1 MCGISGFLHF
11 DIDRLANADIIKK
24 MTDKIQHR
32 GPDGE
37 GFFIKKNIAF
47 GHRRL
52 AIIDLNTGQ
61 QPMYSEDRSIVLVFN
76 GEIYNYQELRQ
87 ELLLLGN
94 KFTTTSDTEVIIN
107 AYRTW
112 GVDCQKRF
120 NGMWAFAL
128 WDENLKRLLI
138 SRDRI
143 GEKPLY
149 YSNFDDSL
157 IFGSEIKTII
167 SYGVPQRPKMDMME
181 LYLTLSF
188 IPAPYTFFEH
198 IHQLMPGKYL
208 LVDKHGIKKETYWD
222 LPDISEKDLVKDRF
236 FIEKEFARLFNDSVR
251 IRMRSDV
258 PFGAFL
264 SGGLDSACVVSAMA
278 NHTSR
283 PIQTFTMGFKNKQFD
298 ETNLAQLVAD
308 KYHTDHHE
316 DIVSSEH
323 FDEALNKVLLQYDD
337 PFGDASAI
345 PTGQISKYAARYV
358 KMVLTGDGGDEVLS
372 GYTTYQGEKF
382 AKQYQLLPLPIRKL
396 LPLLAKISATPF
408 RGNLRYKLNR
418 VSKVLESSNQR
429 FEKRLRTKLCYTS
442 PENLA
447 RIISPELKPISFFDF
462 YEDAMKGCRF
472 RDPFYKLMYFQH
484 KVTLPGDML
493 TKVDRMSMA
502 YSIETRIPFLDHR
515 IIELLY
521 GVHKS
526 IKTKGYINKI
536 ILRNAVANHS
546 LPKELL
552 AAPKKGFSVPL
563 REWFKEDNLNI
574 KIREILLNNNHN
586 LPYNISEVEKLL
598 DENVN
603 GKSDVGNFI
612 WMFLVLRKWMDTVNP
627 AFTNKL
633 INTDTNLR
641 GEIVAI

>member
-11 DIDRLANADIIKK
+11 DQEREASDIVIRKMNGVLA
-24 MTDKIQHR
+24 HR

-37 GFFIKKNIAF
+37 GFFLKNNIAL

-52 AIIDLNTGQ
+52 AIIDLNTGE
-61 QPMYSEDRSIVLVFN
+61 QPMYSEDHKIVLVFN
-76 GEIYNYQELRQ
+76 GEIYNYLELKE
-87 ELLLLGN
+87 ELILLGN
-94 KFTTTSDTEVIIN
+94 TFTTTSDTEVIIN

-112 GVDCQKRF
+112 GVDCQNHF

-128 WDENLKRLLI
+128 WDETLERLFI

-149 YSNFDDSL
+149 YSKFDHSF
-157 IFGSEIKTII
+157 IFGSEIKAII
-167 SYGVPQRPKMDMME
+167 AYGVPQKPKMDMTE

-208 LVDKHGIKKETYWD
+208 LVNRQGIKEETYWN
-222 LPDISEKDLVKDRF
+222 LPDISEKDLIKDKA
-236 FIEKEFARLFNDSVR
+236 FIEKEFARLFDESVR

-258 PFGAFL
+258 AFGAFL
-264 SGGLDSACVVSAMA
+264 SGGLDSSCVVSAMA
-278 NHTSR
+278 NHTSK
-283 PIQTFTMGFKNKQFD
+283 PIQTFTIGFENKQYD
-298 ETNLAQLVAD
+298 ERYLAKLVAE
-308 KYHTDHHE
+308 KYHTVHHE
-316 DIVSSEH
+316 GMVSSEH
-323 FDEALNKVLLQYDD
+323 FDEALNKILFQYDD

-345 PTGQISKYAARYV
+345 PTGQISKYAAKYV

-372 GYTTYQGEKF
+372 GYTIYQGEKF
-382 AKQYQLLPLPIRKL
+382 AKQYQLLPSSIRKL
-396 LPLLAKISATPF
+396 LPVLAKASAKPF

-418 VSKVLESSNQR
+418 IAKVLESSNQP
-429 FEKRLRTKLCYTS
+429 FEKRLLSKLCYTS
-442 PENLA
+442 PENLVQ
-447 RIISPELKPISFFDF
+447 IISPESNSMSFFDF

-472 RDPFYKLMYFQH
+472 KDPFYKLMYFQH

-502 YSIETRIPFLDHR
+502 YSIETRVPFLDHR
-515 IIELLY
+515 IIELLF

-536 ILRNAVANHS
+536 ILRNAVANYS

-563 REWFKEDNLNI
+563 RDWFMEDNINHKI
-574 KIREILLNNNHN
+574 KDILLTNNDNST
-586 LPYNISEVEKLL
+586 YNSKGIEKI
-598 DENVN
+598 D
-603 GKSDVGNFI
+603 K
-612 WMFLVLRKWMDTVNP
+612 
-627 AFTNKL
+627 
-633 INTDTNLR
+633 
-641 GEIVAI
+641 

>member
-11 DIDRLANADIIKK
+11 DTDRSARADVLKK
-24 MTDKIQHR
+24 MTDVISHR

-37 GFFIKKNIAF
+37 GFYIKQNLAL

-52 AIIDLNTGQ
+52 AIIDLCTGK
-61 QPMYSEDRSIVLVFN
+61 QPMYSEDHKNILVFN
-76 GEIYNYQELRQ
+76 GEIYNYLELKE
-87 ELLLLGN
+87 ELILLGN

-112 GVDCQKRF
+112 GIDCQNHF

-128 WDENLKRLLI
+128 WDETLERLFI

-149 YSNFDDSL
+149 FSKFDHSF
-157 IFGSEIKTII
+157 IFGSEIKAILA
-167 SYGVPQRPKMDMME
+167 YGVPQIPKTEMTE

-208 LVDKHGIKKETYWD
+208 LVNRHDIKEETYWN
-222 LPDISEKDLVKDRF
+222 LPDISEKDLVKDKA
-236 FIEKEFARLFNDSVR
+236 FIEKEFARFFDDSVR

-258 PFGAFL
+258 EFGAFL
-264 SGGLDSACVVSAMA
+264 SGGLDSSCVVSAMA
-278 NHTSR
+278 NHTSK
-283 PIQTFTMGFKNKQFD
+283 PIQTFTMGFKNKQYD
-298 ETNLAQLVAD
+298 ERNLAKLVAD
-308 KYHTDHHE
+308 KYHTVHHE
-316 DIVSSEH
+316 CIVSSEH

-345 PTGQISKYAARYV
+345 PTGQISKYAAKYV

-382 AKQYQLLPLPIRKL
+382 ANQYQLLPSPIRKL
-396 LPLLAKISATPF
+396 LLALAKISAKPF

-418 VSKVLESSNQR
+418 VAKVLESSNQP
-429 FEKRLRTKLCYTS
+429 FENRLLSKLCQTS

-447 RIISPELKPISFFDF
+447 QIISPESKSISFFDF
-462 YEDAMKGCRF
+462 YENAMKGCRF
-472 RDPFYKLMYFQH
+472 KDPFYKLMYFQH

-502 YSIETRIPFLDHR
+502 YSIETRVPFLDHR
-515 IIELLY
+515 IIELLF

-526 IKTKGYINKI
+526 IKTKGYVNKI

-552 AAPKKGFSVPL
+552 AAPKKGFIVPL
-563 REWFKEDNLNI
+563 KDWFKEDNLNI
-574 KIREILLNNNHN
+574 KIKDILLANNDNSA
-586 LPYNISEVEKLL
+586 YNSKGIEKLIN
-598 DENVN
+598 ENMN
-603 GKSDVGNFI
+603 GKSNVGNFI
-612 WMFLVLRKWMDTVNP
+612 WMVIVLKKWFDS
-627 AFTNKL
+627 KK
-633 INTDTNLR
+633 
-641 GEIVAI
+641 